1 MVEELQLSLAR
12 WRAGEWKFGRRSG
25 RCDRIFGR
33 SSGLPHTVALAV
45 GAARRARLRAVAPV
59 DARENEKADA
69 ISKKLTHSLS
79 LTHSLTHSDS
89 LTHSLTRGSPEE
101 GGEKR

>member
-12 WRAGEWKFGRRSG
+12 WRADEWKCGRRSG
-25 RCDRIFGR
+25 RWIA
-33 SSGLPHTVALAV
+33 SSGAALACHTRSALAV

-69 ISKKLTHSLS
+69 ISKKLTHSQWAI
-79 LTHSLTHSDS
+79 
-89 LTHSLTRGSPEE
+89 
-101 GGEKR
+101 